1 MIYDTYTNQKLTY
14 NNKNRMNYIRI
25 VRRIVLGLIAIFVIG
40 TVASSVGAVNIPLMD
55 TIAIAINKFIGI
67 RVKSDWPEVSES
79 ILINLRFPRIIL
91 SGLVGASLSISGAAY
106 QGLFRNPLADPYL
119 IGAASGA
126 GLGAA
131 IVFLTGLPLLVFG
144 GGLLP
149 IAAFVGSITA
159 VTLAYF
165 IGRRRGQ
172 VGISTLILAG
182 VAISSLAGA
191 ITSLL
196 MIKSDPNLRPLL
208 SWLLGGFS
216 GSRWMDVF
224 VLLPYVVPPMIV
236 LVVYSRMLNILQL
249 NDFHAQTLGVNVNRT
264 KTIILVSAS
273 LITASAVAFSGV
285 IGFVGLV
292 GPHVVRLI
300 WGSDYRHLVPM
311 SAILGAG
318 FLIVADLG
326 ARVIAIPTEL
336 PVGIITAFFGAPFFI
351 YILKTNK
358 RSQGN

>member
-14 NNKNRMNYIRI
+14 NNKNRMNRIRI

-40 TVASSVGAVNIPLMD
+40 TVASSVGAVNIPLTD

-336 PVGIITAFFGAPFFI
+336 PVGIITAFIGAPFFI

>member
-14 NNKNRMNYIRI
+14 NNKNRMNYIQI
-25 VRRIVLGLIAIFVIG
+25 VRRIVLGLIVIFVIG
-40 TVASSVGAVNIPLMD
+40 TVASSVGAVNIPLTD
-55 TIAIAINKFIGI
+55 TIAIAINKFVGI

-91 SGLVGASLSISGAAY
+91 SGIVGASLSISGAAY

-131 IVFLTGLPLLVFG
+131 IVFLTGVPLLAFG

-196 MIKSDPNLRPLL
+196 MIKSDPNLRPLM

-236 LVVYSRMLNILQL
+236 LVIYSRMLNILQL
-249 NDFHAQTLGVNVNRT
+249 NELHAQTLGVNVNRT
-264 KTIILVSAS
+264 KTIVLVSAS

-311 SAILGAG
+311 SAIFGAG

>member
-196 MIKSDPNLRPLL
+196 MIKSDPNLRPLM

>member
-1 MIYDTYTNQKLTY
+1 MVYDTYTNQKLTY
-14 NNKNRMNYIRI
+14 NNKNRMNRIRI

-40 TVASSVGAVNIPLMD
+40 TVASSVGAVNIPLTD

-196 MIKSDPNLRPLL
+196 MIKSDPNLRPLM

-249 NDFHAQTLGVNVNRT
+249 NDLHAQTLGVNVNRT

-336 PVGIITAFFGAPFFI
+336 PVGIITAFIGAPFFI

>member
-1 MIYDTYTNQKLTY
+1 MIYDTCTKKKLAY
-14 NNKNRMNYIRI
+14 NIKNRMSHTRI
-25 VRRIVLGLIAIFVIG
+25 ARRIILGLTIVLVIG
-40 TVASSVGAVNIPLMD
+40 IVASSVGAVNIPLTD
-55 TIAIAINKFIGI
+55 TIAIVINKVIGI
-67 RVKSDWPEVSES
+67 RVKSSWPEVSES

-91 SGLVGASLSISGAAY
+91 SGIVGAALSISGAAY

-119 IGAASGA
+119 IGSASGA

-131 IVFLTGLPLLVFG
+131 IVFLTGVPLLAFG
-144 GGLLP
+144 SGLLP
-149 IAAFVGSITA
+149 IAAFIGSITA

-165 IGRRRGQ
+165 IGRRQGQ
-172 VGISTLILAG
+172 VGVSTLILAG

-196 MIKSDPNLRPLL
+196 MIKSDPNLRPLM

-216 GSRWMDVF
+216 GSRWVDVF
-224 VLLPYVVPPMIV
+224 VLLPYVVPPMVV
-236 LVVYSRMLNILQL
+236 LMFYSRVLNILQL
-249 NDFHAQTLGVNVNRT
+249 NDLHAQTLGVNVNRT
-264 KTIILVSAS
+264 KTVVLLAAS
-273 LITASAVAFSGV
+273 LVTASAVAFSGV

-292 GPHVVRLI
+292 GPHIVRLI

-311 SAILGAG
+311 SAIFGAG

-326 ARVIAIPTEL
+326 ARVIAIPAEL

-358 RSQGN
+358 RSKGI

>member
-1 MIYDTYTNQKLTY
+1 M
-14 NNKNRMNYIRI
+14 
-25 VRRIVLGLIAIFVIG
+25 
-40 TVASSVGAVNIPLMD
+40 
-55 TIAIAINKFIGI
+55 
-67 RVKSDWPEVSES
+67 
-79 ILINLRFPRIIL
+79 
-91 SGLVGASLSISGAAY
+91 
-106 QGLFRNPLADPYL
+106 
-119 IGAASGA
+119 
-126 GLGAA
+126 GAA
-131 IVFLTGLPLLVFG
+131 IVFLTGLPLLAFG

-149 IAAFVGSITA
+149 IAAFIGSITA

-165 IGRRRGQ
+165 IGRRKGK

-182 VAISSLAGA
+182 VAVSSLAGA

-196 MIKSDPNLRPLL
+196 MIKSDPNLRPLM

-216 GSRWMDVF
+216 GSRWVDVF
-224 VLLPYVVPPMIV
+224 ILLPYVFPPMIV
-236 LVVYSRMLNILQL
+236 LILYSRVLNILQL
-249 NDFHAQTLGVNVNRT
+249 NDLHAQTLGVNVNRT
-264 KTIILVSAS
+264 KTIILLSAS
-273 LITASAVAFSGV
+273 LVTASAVAFSGV

-318 FLIVADLG
+318 FLILADLG

-358 RSQGN
+358 RSQDN

>member
-14 NNKNRMNYIRI
+14 NNKNRMNRIRV

-40 TVASSVGAVNIPLMD
+40 TVASSVGAVNIPLTD

-144 GGLLP
+144 SGLLP

-196 MIKSDPNLRPLL
+196 MIKSDPNLRPLM

-249 NDFHAQTLGVNVNRT
+249 NDLHAQTLGVNVNRT

>member
-1 MIYDTYTNQKLTY
+1 MVYDTYTNQKLTY

>member
-14 NNKNRMNYIRI
+14 DNKNRMNYIRI
-25 VRRIVLGLIAIFVIG
+25 ARRITLGLIIIFLIG
-40 TVASSVGAVNIPLMD
+40 TVASSVGAVNIPLTD

-91 SGLVGASLSISGAAY
+91 SGLVGAALSISGAAY

-119 IGAASGA
+119 VGAASGA

-131 IVFLTGLPLLVFG
+131 IVFLTGLPLLAFG

-172 VGISTLILAG
+172 VGLSTLILAG

-196 MIKSDPNLRPLL
+196 MIKSDPNLRPLM

-236 LVVYSRMLNILQL
+236 LVVYSRMLNVLQL
-249 NDFHAQTLGVNVNRT
+249 NDLHAQTLGVNVNRT

-292 GPHVVRLI
+292 GPHIVRLI

>member
-1 MIYDTYTNQKLTY
+1 MVYDTYTNQKLTY

-40 TVASSVGAVNIPLMD
+40 TVASSVGAVNIPLTD

-79 ILINLRFPRIIL
+79 ILINLRFPRVIL

-131 IVFLTGLPLLVFG
+131 IVFLTGLPLLALG

-149 IAAFVGSITA
+149 IAAFVGSIAA

-196 MIKSDPNLRPLL
+196 MIKSDPNLRPLM

-224 VLLPYVVPPMIV
+224 VLLPYVAPPMIV

-249 NDFHAQTLGVNVNRT
+249 NDLHAQTLGVNVNRT

-336 PVGIITAFFGAPFFI
+336 PVGIITAFFGTPFFI

>member
-1 MIYDTYTNQKLTY
+1 MVYDTYTNQKLTY

-336 PVGIITAFFGAPFFI
+336 PVGIITAFIGAPFFI

>member
-1 MIYDTYTNQKLTY
+1 MVYDTYTNQKLTY

-40 TVASSVGAVNIPLMD
+40 TVASSVGAVNIPLTD

-249 NDFHAQTLGVNVNRT
+249 NDLHAQTLGVNVNRT